1 MDTDDL
7 NPTPLHAVLAGLLA
21 CFASVIAAVGW
32 FEALNLDV
40 TRSMVFARPGQPIE
54 TGWQPIAVGVVSIA
68 IGASVAVGVIRRGF
82 SEPRSRI
89 FLGLLFAGML
99 AWATFGFAAIYA
111 GIEAFELLEQPERRG
126 RR

>member
-1 MDTDDL
+1 MNTDDL

-21 CFASVIAAVGW
+21 CFASVIAAMGW
-32 FEALNLDV
+32 FEALHLDV
-40 TRSMVFARPGQPIE
+40 TRSMVFARPRQPIE
-54 TGWQPIAVGVVSIA
+54 TGWQPIAVGIVSITT
-68 IGASVAVGVIRRGF
+68 GGSVAFGVMRGGF
-82 SEPRSRI
+82 SQPRSRI
-89 FLGLLFAGML
+89 FLWLLLAGML

>member
-1 MDTDDL
+1 MNKDDL

-32 FEALNLDV
+32 FEALNLDLA
-40 TRSMVFARPGQPIE
+40 RSMVFARPGQPIE
-54 TGWQPIAVGVVSIA
+54 TGWQPIAVGITSIT
-68 IGASVAVGVIRRGF
+68 IGANVAFGVIRRGF
-82 SEPRSRI
+82 SDPRSRV

-99 AWATFGFAAIYA
+99 AWTSFGLAAIYA
-111 GIEAFELLEQPERRG
+111 GIETFEFQEQSESRG